1 MTEPNRSKEASG
13 ATQAGSTANREQLPE
28 LSQRIGLSV
37 SEAADA
43 VGVSERHLR
52 KLLPEI
58 PHMHIGGRVVIP
70 VKEFEAWLGEQ
81 VKAESVEPD
90 RIVDEILDKF
100 DLE

>member
-1 MTEPNRSKEASG
+1 MGKGTDKPI
-13 ATQAGSTANREQLPE
+13 PH
-28 LSQRIGLSV
+28 LSQRIALSV

>member
-1 MTEPNRSKEASG
+1 MNKELP
-13 ATQAGSTANREQLPE
+13 QLGTRLA
-28 LSQRIGLSV
+28 LSI

-43 VGVSERHLR
+43 ISVSERHLR